1 MEVTRAGVA
10 AEPPNDGGATVEECN
25 KVVIFGI
32 GGARGELWARRGGGG
47 AHGAAARRVGGRGG
61 SMWWCSVAVTTVWW
75 PAVTPVRSY
84 GSWRKRERLGTNQI
98 WQKIERSGTHHDR
111 VVVTTAA
118 LILACPVAN
127 SRGGVVKR
135 HRGATRTTV
144 GARFQ
149 WISRG

>member
-1 MEVTRAGVA
+1 VTRAGVA
-10 AEPPNDGGATVEECN
+10 AEPPNDGGATVEEVQQGCRLWHRRRTGRALG
-25 KVVIFGI
+25 K
-32 GGARGELWARRGGGG
+32 ARGRWSSWGSSASSRRQRWLDVVVLRGGDDGVVAGG
-47 AHGAAARRVGGRGG
+47 DPGEVL
-61 SMWWCSVAVTTVWW
+61 
-75 PAVTPVRSY
+75 

-98 WQKIERSGTHHDR
+98 WQKIERNGTHHDR

-127 SRGGVVKR
+127 SHGGAVKR
-135 HRGATRTTV
+135 HRGATRTAV